1 MVRLHVSNVLKI
13 FRFKMHIYHFQKMRY
28 DLDVGG
34 GCGSGPVFLIS
45 AVSYQYIVFIYYV
58 CIHCL
63 YPRLWKSWETG
74 YLPGGA
80 FEYATMNVFA
90 LRLYARVSVC
100 VCMVC
105 VACLWF
111 TYKCEQCYDVCATA
125 HSLTDHSL
133 DKRRVREPRS
143 KGDGKQYCSGVCSI
157 RVHVHVIWLSG

>member
-1 MVRLHVSNVLKI
+1 MG
-13 FRFKMHIYHFQKMRY
+13 Y

-45 AVSYQYIVFIYYV
+45 AVSYQYIIFISYV

-63 YPRLWKSWETG
+63 YPCLWKSCETG

-90 LRLYARVSVC
+90 MRLYACVSVY

-105 VACLWF
+105 VWPVYDLH
-111 TYKCEQCYDVCATA
+111 DVCATA

-157 RVHVHVIWLSG
+157 RVHVHVLAEWIMYTIATLAERIVVLQLNKRLANP